1 MKPLS
6 RLALSALVVALVAR
20 PAAAQ
25 ESTDRHHR
33 WYWGAQAGG
42 FLYQTNAQGYYFDP
56 VIGAHW
62 LITGKR
68 SALYIGAEQVFFLTE
83 GRAVVGDR
91 NSATG
96 LREATFS
103 QVRRLFA
110 GVLAFPLQKRIEPFV
125 GGGFAIMTVQDP
137 TVDCSGNTPNSQ
149 CASLNDQVAAQ
160 AAVDDAGSKGFAWIM
175 GGVQINMGKLAVYG
189 HYMLTSA
196 AQGFLISG
204 TTHSIQ
210 GGIRYSLGTSKED
223 VNTAH

>member
-1 MKPLS
+1 MKPWS
-6 RLALSALVVALVAR
+6 RLALSALLVALVAR

-25 ESTDRHHR
+25 QSSDRHYR

-42 FLYQTNAQGYYFDP
+42 LIYQTNAQGYVFDP
-56 VIGAHW
+56 IIGAHW

-68 SALYIGAEQVFFLTE
+68 TALYIGAEQAFFLSDS
-83 GRAVVGDR
+83 RATVSDL
-91 NSATG
+91 NSGSG
-96 LREATFS
+96 LRDATFG

-137 TVDCSGNTPNSQ
+137 VVDCSGTSPNSQ
-149 CASLNDQVAAQ
+149 CASANDQAIAQ
-160 AAVDDAGSKGFAWIM
+160 SAVDDAGSKGFAWIM

-204 TTHSIQ
+204 STHTIQ

-223 VNTAH
+223 VNTSH